1 MSRFQPTLRPDHCPW
16 GGIDHAEQVHSG
28 IWRVSTP
35 GHGGFI
41 LSDEHQAAM
50 PASLALDDV
59 NYEEDVDYAL
69 VVLAF
74 AAEFEKAGTAGTQLV
89 RNAHDTVRNWHPN
102 RYASFIGR
110 PIEARDS
117 HVLALRDAY
126 RARIGR
132 AVVVA
137 AFGDWAEWV
146 PPGKT
151 GVVART
157 LIGCDQLARPIYG
170 SDDHRAL
177 VDADRY
183 AARGSVVALDE
194 LDAVAC

>member
-1 MSRFQPTLRPDHCPW
+1 MSRFQPTARPDHCPW
-16 GGIDHAEQVHSG
+16 GGIDQAEQVHSG

-35 GHGGFI
+35 SHGGFI
-41 LSDEHQAAM
+41 ISAERQAAM
-50 PASLALDDV
+50 PASLVLADV
-59 NYEEDVDYAL
+59 TYEEDVDYAL

-74 AAEFEKAGTAGTQLV
+74 AAEFEKTGTAGALLV
-89 RNAHDTVRNWHPN
+89 RNAHDTVRNWHPD
-102 RYASFIGR
+102 RYASFVGRAIG
-110 PIEARDS
+110 AKDS

-137 AFGDWAEWV
+137 AFGNWADWV

-157 LIGCDQLARPIYG
+157 LTGVDQLARPTYAA
-170 SDDHRAL
+170 DDTRAL

-183 AARGSVVALDE
+183 AARDKVITLDE
-194 LDAVAC
+194 LDAVTC